1 MMGINP
7 ARTHLTRNLMK
18 RLTFILAYLAFLTA
32 SLAPAHAQ
40 FTPDPGT
47 GLPPTDFNRVGQA
60 GFQFLKLPT
69 NARQAGMGG
78 VISSLGRGDAASSLT
93 NPASLVDVTSLNVG
107 LSNVRWI
114 ADINYYSAAAARHFE
129 GIGVIGVNLLFLDYG
144 DMPRTENRPILLDDI
159 PTGRSE
165 VLTDL
170 GTVTARDLA
179 VGVSY
184 ARRVTEQLHFG
195 INFKYISETLD
206 DATVGAWAVD
216 IGTVFHTGIRS
227 LRVTMVGRNIG
238 PDTQLASFDERIG
251 YEPADV
257 RMPVNFSFGA
267 AYDLI
272 EGDAGGL
279 HHLTIAAE
287 FVHPNDGP
295 EKVNFGTEYTFR
307 NLLSIRGGYRFNYDE
322 EGFTLGSGVNVGL
335 SDYTLNLG
343 YAFWEFGLL
352 GSVHVVSVAFGL

>member
-1 MMGINP
+1 
-7 ARTHLTRNLMK
+7 MK
-18 RLTFILAYLAFLTA
+18 RLTFLFASILVVTLGA
-32 SLAPAHAQ
+32 APAHAQ

-47 GLPPTDFNRVGQA
+47 GLPPNDFNRAGQA

-78 VISSLGRGDAASSLT
+78 VISSLGQGDAASSFT
-93 NPASLVDVTSLNVG
+93 NPASLVDVTRLNLG
-107 LSNVRWI
+107 LTAVRWF
-114 ADINYYSAAAARHFE
+114 ANINYYSAAAARYVE
-129 GIGVIGVNLLFLDYG
+129 GVGIIGVSFLFLDYG
-144 DMPRTENRPILLDDI
+144 DMPRTENRPILVDGI

-170 GTVTARDLA
+170 GTVTAQDLA
-179 VGVSY
+179 VGISY

-195 INFKYISETLD
+195 INAKYISETLD

-216 IGTVFHTGIRS
+216 IGTVFYTGIRS

-238 PDTQLASFDERIG
+238 PDTQIASFDERIG

-267 AYDLI
+267 AYDLV
-272 EGDAGGL
+272 ERGESGL
-279 HHLTIAAE
+279 HHWTVAAE
-287 FVHPNDGP
+287 FVHPNDGA

-307 NLLSIRGGYRFNYDE
+307 NLFSVRGGYRFNYDE
-322 EGFTLGSGVNVGL
+322 EGFTLGTGLNVGL
-335 SDYTLNLG
+335 SSYTLNLG

-352 GSVHVVSVAFGL
+352 GSVHVVSMGFGL

>member
-1 MMGINP
+1 MGINP
-7 ARTHLTRNLMK
+7 APTPLPRNLMK
-18 RLTFILAYLAFLTA
+18 RLPFLLAYLAFLTA
-32 SLAPAHAQ
+32 SLAPAYAQ
-40 FTPDPGT
+40 VTPDPGT

-93 NPASLVDVTSLNVG
+93 NPASLVDVTGLDIG
-107 LSNVRWI
+107 LSTVRWI
-114 ADINYYSAAAARHFE
+114 ADINYYSAAAARYFE
-129 GIGVIGVNLLFLDYG
+129 GIGIIGVNLLFLDYG
-144 DMPRTENRPILLDDI
+144 DMPRTENRPILLNDI

-165 VLTDL
+165 VLTNL
-170 GTVTARDLA
+170 GTVTAQDLA
-179 VGVSY
+179 VGISY

-195 INFKYISETLD
+195 VNFKYISETLD

-227 LRVTMVGRNIG
+227 LRVTLVGRNIG
-238 PDTQLASFDERIG
+238 PDTQIASFDERIG
-251 YEPADV
+251 YEPADI

-267 AYDLI
+267 AYDLL
-272 EGDAGGL
+272 EGDSGGL

-287 FVHPNDGP
+287 FVHPNDGA

-307 NLLSIRGGYRFNYDE
+307 NLFSVRGGYRFNYDE
-322 EGFTLGSGVNVGL
+322 EGFTLGSGFNVGL

-352 GSVHVVSVAFGL
+352 GSVHVVSASFGL